1 MLNWG
6 ALARNRINN
15 QIRVSL
21 YPFEPLERT
30 KRNTTRKHTF
40 FDFFMNINVPLL
52 SCSFLEILK
61 PGSFVR
67 LRCLRS
73 LRSKRSG
80 GRLPFGAFGF
90 KACGASRLGPP
101 APRPFNLGA
110 SHLGPLALW
119 PLGRARRPFD
129 LRAPSPPFASANES
143 WFGFKGSERAAA
155 SGHARF
161 ARSRGPPARFAR
173 QLRPSASKI
182 LKLGAFLWIR
192 MCDRAVE
199 RKCSR
204 NKAKAS
210 KASGASEASESFIAR
225 EH

>member
-1 MLNWG
+1 MFAFG
-6 ALARNRINN
+6 ASGRFGLKGRAG
-15 QIRVSL
+15 VC
-21 YPFEPLERT
+21 PL
-30 KRNTTRKHTF
+30 
-40 FDFFMNINVPLL
+40 VPLVSRPAALRAWGLRPPGL
-52 SCSFLEILK
+52 STS
-61 PGSFVR
+61 V
-67 LRCLRS
+67 LRT
-73 LRSKRSG
+73 SG
-80 GRLPFGAFGF
+80 LWPFGPS
-90 KACGASRLGPP
+90 GAP
-101 APRPFNLGA
+101 A
-110 SHLGPLALW
+110 H
-119 PLGRARRPFD
+119 PFD